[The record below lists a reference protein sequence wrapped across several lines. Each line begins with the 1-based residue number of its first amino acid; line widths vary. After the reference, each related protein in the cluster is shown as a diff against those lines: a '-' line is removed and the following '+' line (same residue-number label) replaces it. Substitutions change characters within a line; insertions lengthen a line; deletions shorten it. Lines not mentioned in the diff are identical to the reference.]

1 MIFIQKREF
10 SKKKLFIT
18 KKNFP
23 EPGNFSFPYL
33 NYGKIVSLEMLAN
46 ISTRKAIVYLSPKTA
61 LLVNDGMKTIHIT
74 LVEMHHLHQNYVQII
89 SAQIMTESLLGA
101 TPPIRINDM
110 MSVMSREYNKTSN
123 VNGQ

>member
-1 MIFIQKREF
+1 MNKNGL
-10 SKKKLFIT
+10 KKKISLKLIFQNQAASLFLYLT
-18 KKNFP
+18 NFT
-23 EPGNFSFPYL
+23 PGPAFFVSPKTTIYL
-33 NYGKIVSLEMLAN
+33 LFV
-46 ISTRKAIVYLSPKTA
+46 SPKTA

>member
-1 MIFIQKREF
+1 
-10 SKKKLFIT
+10 
-18 KKNFP
+18 
-23 EPGNFSFPYL
+23 
-33 NYGKIVSLEMLAN
+33 MLAN

-74 LVEMHHLHQNYVQII
+74 LVEMHHLLQNYVQII
-89 SAQIMTESLLGA
+89 SARIMTESLLGA